1 MQKSLKGLDNVT
13 AEGTEAFDSISR
25 MVETLVENGA
35 DRIMGQNSHQAI
47 KEAKRYLKT
56 DFKAHIGREENCS
69 NHCPVHALS
78 DPTNLH
84 FKQECEHDHIA
95 ECERYEAL
103 DNLLEDVLK
112 MLDDVELTEVQKERM
127 KFEYNDCI
135 RSIRAW
141 KSHLLRSVNQEE
153 AKQDIL
159 NNLDDEGCLI
169 IIDWAMKFLPQHYRE
184 RMSDFFGKR
193 GRSWHVSAV
202 ITKKEE
208 KYEVECF
215 VHMFNTCNQN
225 SFAVASILE
234 HLFYT
239 IKQEY
244 PTIRKAFL
252 RSDNAGCYHNSFLL
266 LALSDIGEKTG
277 IKPLRYD
284 FSDPKPGK
292 DICDR
297 KTAPMKAH
305 MKRWVSEKHDILTAE
320 EVSNS
325 IKIPVINL
333 LNNFSFETGI
343 RAWKTYNVGPGRML
357 MYSEFK
363 IQTQDDICLKVV
375 EPFWR
380 TNKRAWNSWRKQ

>member
-1 MQKSLKGLDNVT
+1 
-13 AEGTEAFDSISR
+13 
-25 MVETLVENGA
+25 
-35 DRIMGQNSHQAI
+35 
-47 KEAKRYLKT
+47 
-56 DFKAHIGREENCS
+56 
-69 NHCPVHALS
+69 
-78 DPTNLH
+78 
-84 FKQECEHDHIA
+84 
-95 ECERYEAL
+95 
-103 DNLLEDVLK
+103 
-112 MLDDVELTEVQKERM
+112 
-127 KFEYNDCI
+127 
-135 RSIRAW
+135 
-141 KSHLLRSVNQEE
+141 
-153 AKQDIL
+153 
-159 NNLDDEGCLI
+159 
-169 IIDWAMKFLPQHYRE
+169 
-184 RMSDFFGKR
+184 
-193 GRSWHVSAV
+193 
-202 ITKKEE
+202 
-208 KYEVECF
+208 
-215 VHMFNTCNQN
+215 MFNTCNQN

-284 FSDPKPGK
+284 FSDPQAGK

-320 EVSNS
+320 DMKQALESHGGLKGCRAAVVEVDPSREVSNS
-325 IKIPVINL
+325 IKIPGISL
-333 LNNFSFETGI
+333 LNNFSFEETGI

-375 EPFWR
+375 EPFGALTKERGTVGESSRQTAEIFSCRETGCVLTFKTEAEAEAHMDTGKHSRELESESVYDSIRKKWASTVTGISLGTR
-380 TNKRAWNSWRKQ
+380 YTVPEENKDLALSSTSSHRQAGWALKTSKRPSRMSTRAKAFLTAKFDEGVKSGHKADPVQLCRGVIEKKYESLSRSDIDKWIRGQQKKIRDQFKKENN